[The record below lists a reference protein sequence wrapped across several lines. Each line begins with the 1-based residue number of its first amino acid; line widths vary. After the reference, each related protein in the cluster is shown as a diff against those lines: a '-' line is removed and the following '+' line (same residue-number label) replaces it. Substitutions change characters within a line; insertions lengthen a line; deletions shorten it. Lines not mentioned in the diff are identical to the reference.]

1 MKALEGQ
8 YTVSDLCRA
17 FSVSRSGYYDWRHA
31 RPGVRAEANAQLD
44 TEIRAVYQTH
54 RGRYGSPR
62 VTQVLQKQGTG
73 CSENRVA
80 RRMQTL
86 GLAARAKKGF
96 VPRTTDSRHGG
107 PICANRLLERKKPQ
121 RPHEVWLS
129 DITYIATGEG
139 WLYLAGF
146 LDAATRR
153 LVGWSV
159 GPTLEA
165 DLVCRGLTEARARHR
180 PPAGLIIH
188 SDRGSQYAS
197 GAYRRL
203 LEEIRAV
210 PSMSRRA
217 NCYDNA
223 IMESFWSTLKAE
235 CFASYLPATQRE
247 ARQMIFEYIETY
259 YNRVRL
265 HSSLGYLTPVD
276 FETKS
281 ANLKQ

>member
-1 MKALEGQ
+1 MKALATEHA
-8 YTVSDLCRA
+8 VSEMCRVFA
-17 FSVSRSGYYDWRHA
+17 VSRSGYYGWCKA
-31 RPGVRAEANAQLD
+31 QKKTRASAQLD
-44 TEIRAVYQTH
+44 DKIREVFEEH

-62 VTQVLQKQGTG
+62 ITRVLRQRAVP

-80 RRMQTL
+80 RRMQAL
-86 GLAARAKKGF
+86 GLAARKRKAG

-107 PICANRLLERKKPQ
+107 PICAHLLLDREPPTQ
-121 RPHEVWLS
+121 PHQVWLS

-146 LDAATRR
+146 LDVATRR
-153 LVGWSV
+153 LVGWAV
-159 GPTLEA
+159 GETLEA
-165 DLVCRGLTEARARHR
+165 SLVCQGLQEAKTRHR
-180 PPAGLIIH
+180 PQAGLIIH

-197 GAYRRL
+197 GAYRQL

-223 IMESFWSTLKAE
+223 MMESFWSTLKAE
-235 CFASYLPATQRE
+235 CFASYLPATHRE
-247 ARQMIFEYIETY
+247 ARTMIFEYIETY

-265 HSSLGYLTPVD
+265 HSSLGYQCPMD
-276 FETKS
+276 FEAHLS
-281 ANLKQ
+281 

>member
-1 MKALEGQ
+1 MKALETEHG
-8 YTVSDLCRA
+8 VSEMCRTFA
-17 FSVSRSGYYDWRHA
+17 VSRSGYYSWRTAQKRTPVSA
-31 RPGVRAEANAQLD
+31 RIDE
-44 TEIRAVYQTH
+44 EIREVYQEH

-62 VTQVLQKQGTG
+62 VTRALKKKAIP

-80 RRMQTL
+80 RRMQVL
-86 GLAARAKKGF
+86 GLTARKRKGY

-107 PICANRLLERKKPQ
+107 PICANLLLDREHPTQ
-121 RPHEVWLS
+121 AHQVWLS
-129 DITYIATGEG
+129 DITYVATGEG

-146 LDAATRR
+146 LDVATRR

-159 GPTLEA
+159 GETLEA
-165 DLVCRGLTEARARHR
+165 SLVCQGLHEAKTRHR
-180 PPAGLIIH
+180 PKEGLIIH

-197 GAYRRL
+197 GAYRQL

-223 IMESFWSTLKAE
+223 MMESFWSTLKAE
-235 CFASYLPATQRE
+235 CFASYLPATRRE
-247 ARQMIFEYIETY
+247 AQSMIFQYIETY

-265 HSSLGYLTPVD
+265 HSSLGYQSPVD
-276 FETKS
+276 FEAHLS
-281 ANLKQ
+281 

>member
-1 MKALEGQ
+1 MKALETEHG
-8 YTVSDLCRA
+8 VAELCRT
-17 FSVSRSGYYDWRHA
+17 FLVSRSGYYGWLRA
-31 RPGVRAEANAQLD
+31 QNKPGKTAQLD
-44 TEIRAVYQTH
+44 DEIREVYREH

-62 VTQVLQKQGTG
+62 VTRVLQQKAVK

-80 RRMQTL
+80 RRMQAL
-86 GLAARAKKGF
+86 GLAARERKAW

-107 PICANRLLERKKPQ
+107 PICANLLLDREPPTQ
-121 RPHEVWLS
+121 PHQVWLG
-129 DITYIATGEG
+129 DITYVATGEG

-146 LDAATRR
+146 LDVATRR

-159 GPTLEA
+159 GETLEA
-165 DLVCRGLTEARARHR
+165 SLVCQGLREANVRYR
-180 PPAGLIIH
+180 PKEGLIIH

-197 GAYRRL
+197 GAYRQL

-223 IMESFWSTLKAE
+223 MMESFWSTLKAE
-235 CFASYLPATQRE
+235 CFASYLPATHRE
-247 ARQMIFEYIETY
+247 GRRMIFEYIETY

-265 HSSLGYLTPVD
+265 HSSLGYQSPVD
-276 FETKS
+276 FETQLS
-281 ANLKQ
+281 

>member
-1 MKALEGQ
+1 MKALAAEHG
-8 YTVSDLCRA
+8 VSEMCRA
-17 FSVSRSGYYDWRHA
+17 LAVSRSGYYGWRKAPTKPPA
-31 RPGVRAEANAQLD
+31 RVQLD
-44 TEIRAVYQTH
+44 EEIREVYQEH

-62 VTQVLQKQGTG
+62 VTRVLKKKAIP

-80 RRMQTL
+80 RRMQAL
-86 GLAARAKKGF
+86 GLAARKRRAW

-107 PICANRLLERKKPQ
+107 PICAHLLLDREQPTQ
-121 RPHEVWLS
+121 PHQVWLG
-129 DITYIATGEG
+129 DITYVATGEG

-146 LDAATRR
+146 LDVATRR
-153 LVGWSV
+153 LVGWAV
-159 GPTLEA
+159 GETLEA
-165 DLVCRGLTEARARHR
+165 SLVCQGLREAKTRHR

-197 GAYRRL
+197 GAYRQL

-223 IMESFWSTLKAE
+223 MMESFWSTLKAE
-235 CFASYLPATQRE
+235 CFASYLPATHRE
-247 ARQMIFEYIETY
+247 ARRMIFEYIETY

-265 HSSLGYLTPVD
+265 HSSLGYQSPVD
-276 FETKS
+276 FAAHLS
-281 ANLKQ
+281 